1 MKTRRILIIASL
13 VVSLAVLSL
22 AVFGK
27 RGVFALVS
35 LNARKDKLTEEIG
48 RLTKENNSLSV
59 ELNRLKRPDY
69 QEQFIRSRMGMAR
82 EGEIIYI
89 FTKE

>member
-35 LNARKDKLTEEIG
+35 LNARKDKLTEDIG

>member
-22 AVFGK
+22 AAFGK
-27 RGVFALVS
+27 RGVFALIS
-35 LNARKDKLTEEIG
+35 LNVKKDKLTEEIG
-48 RLTKENNSLSV
+48 RLKKENSDLSA
-59 ELNRLKRPDY
+59 ELKRLEHPDY
-69 QEQFIRSRMGMAR
+69 REQFIRSRMGMAR

>member
-1 MKTRRILIIASL
+1 MKTRRILIIVAL
-13 VVSLAVLSL
+13 IISLAILSL
-22 AVFGK
+22 AAFGK
-27 RGVFALVS
+27 RGIFALVS
-35 LNARKDKLTEEIG
+35 LNAKKNRLTEEVD
-48 RLTKENNSLSV
+48 RLKEENDNLSA

>member
-22 AVFGK
+22 AAFGK
-27 RGVFALVS
+27 RGVFSLIS
-35 LNARKDKLTEEIG
+35 LNAKKDKLTEEIG
-48 RLTKENNSLSV
+48 RLTEENNDLST
-59 ELNRLKRPDY
+59 ELKRLKRSDY

>member
-1 MKTRRILIIASL
+1 MKTRRILIIVSL
-13 VVSLAVLSL
+13 VVSVAVLSL
-22 AVFGK
+22 AAFGK

-48 RLTKENNSLSV
+48 RLTKDNNDLSA
-59 ELNRLKRPDY
+59 ELKRLKRSDY

>member
-22 AVFGK
+22 AAFGK
-27 RGVFALVS
+27 RGVFALIS
-35 LNARKDKLTEEIG
+35 LHQKKNKLTEEIG
-48 RLTKENNSLSV
+48 RLTKENNDLSA
-59 ELNRLKRPDY
+59 ELKRLERPDY
-69 QEQFIRSRMGMAR
+69 QEQYIRSRMGMAR

-89 FTKE
+89 FTNE

>member
-13 VVSLAVLSL
+13 VVALAVLSL
-22 AVFGK
+22 AAFGK

-35 LNARKDKLTEEIG
+35 LNAKKDKLTEEIG
-48 RLTKENNSLSV
+48 RLTKENNDLSI

>member
-22 AVFGK
+22 AAFGK
-27 RGVFALVS
+27 RGVFALIS
-35 LNARKDKLTEEIG
+35 LNAKKDKLTEEID
-48 RLTKENNSLSV
+48 
-59 ELNRLKRPDY
+59 RLKQENSDLSAELKRLERPDY
-69 QEQFIRSRMGMAR
+69 QEQFISTRMGMAG